1 MACVQTWNI
10 SPVCEHWEHWASEEK
25 AAKSLFLIERGEAC
39 IVSRE
44 PLKKCSLQVLVLQVL
59 LTFLVLVT
67 LKAVAAAVRATGSV
81 SPSR

>member
-1 MACVQTWNI
+1 M
-10 SPVCEHWEHWASEEK
+10 EEK

-39 IVSRE
+39 IVARE